1 MAAKPWIIA
10 ATTGSALT
18 LLVGGAQSAP
28 LASAL
33 TELGSTS
40 AVGAGLQRVAYRCV
54 RNCRWVNGSRVYG
67 FRRVSGYAAPPVF
80 GYVAPRA
87 YGPSPPIVSGN
98 VAPSS
103 YVESLGLAPVY
114 APPAYGYAAAPI
126 RRVVP
131 AIEYALPNVYPVG
144 SPAWWGVMD
153 KLDLGGRPE

>member
-1 MAAKPWIIA
+1 MAAKRWIIA
-10 ATTGSALT
+10 ATSFSALT

-28 LASAL
+28 LANAL
-33 TELGSTS
+33 TELRSTP
-40 AVGAGLQRVAYRCV
+40 AAGADLKRVAYRCV
-54 RNCRWVNGSRVYG
+54 RHCYRGARA
-67 FRRVSGYAAPPVF
+67 SGYVARPVF

-87 YGPSPPIVSGN
+87 YGPSPPVVSGN
-98 VAPSS
+98 VAPPS

-114 APPAYGYAAAPI
+114 APSAYGYGAAPI